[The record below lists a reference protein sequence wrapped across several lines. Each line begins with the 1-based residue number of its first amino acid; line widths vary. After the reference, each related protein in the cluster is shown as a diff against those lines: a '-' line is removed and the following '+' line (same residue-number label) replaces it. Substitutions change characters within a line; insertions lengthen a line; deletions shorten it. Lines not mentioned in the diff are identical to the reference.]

1 MGKAGRPRK
10 VSREKRDIRV
20 DVYFS
25 EDEYAVLYEKSKNQK
40 QSLSRFCR
48 DKCLSK
54 NQYTLS
60 SEAKVFITEMGK
72 IGVNLNQF
80 VKKVNSLKESNGEQ
94 AIRFLE
100 KSNLKEI
107 KDALEM
113 INAAQ
118 ALWFSINKNII

>member
-48 DKCLSK
+48 DICLSK

-113 INAAQ
+113 ISTAQ